1 MHEAAIFTAHESY
14 ILGMLFSRDGSLL
27 ISSGMDKRVM
37 LWSVPDWSLAH
48 SLQAHNNSVNGIA
61 LSPDGAT
68 LATGSTDTTVRL
80 WDFPEAQLRYTL
92 QDRRKVVSNVKISP
106 DGRLV
111 ASGSYGGRVALWTLN
126 GEPLA
131 AWQTPHKNIA
141 GLAFSPDG
149 QSLAVSGLGDLI
161 TVWNLVTGAA
171 AEYLRGHA
179 TAVYGLRYIQGGNTL
194 VSWGYDQTIR
204 FWDMTSMQPR
214 SIYPAPAGRNG
225 GLRGVSF
232 SPDEEIAAVSLES
245 LVQLRRTRDWELIDE
260 LPMSTKVVNGMA
272 FSPDGKLLAI
282 GGADRK
288 IRIWDLE

>member
-1 MHEAAIFTAHESY
+1 MHEAAIFIAHESY
-14 ILGMLFSRDGSLL
+14 VLGLLFSRDGSLL

-37 LWSVPDWSLAH
+37 LWSVPDWTLAH
-48 SLQAHNNSVNGIA
+48 SIQAHNNSVNGIA

-80 WDFPEAQLRYTL
+80 WDFPQVSLRYTL

-106 DGRLV
+106 GGEYV

-126 GEPLA
+126 GEPMA

-149 QSLAVSGLGDLI
+149 HSLAACGLGDSI
-161 TVWNLVTGAA
+161 SIWNLWTGAMI
-171 AEYLRGHA
+171 ESLRGHT
-179 TAVYGLRYIQGGNTL
+179 TAVYGLRYIHGGSIL

-204 FWDMTSMQPR
+204 FWDISSMQPLNMH
-214 SIYPAPAGRNG
+214 PAPASKNG

-232 SPDEEIAAVSLES
+232 SPDEEIAAVGLES
-245 LVQLRRTRDWELIDE
+245 LVQLRRTRDWELIGE
-260 LPMSTKVVNGMA
+260 LPISTKVVNGMA
-272 FSPDGKLLAI
+272 FSPDGRQLAI
-282 GGADRK
+282 AGADRK
-288 IRIWDLE
+288 IRVWDLL